1 LHNTF
6 GYSFNHIMA
15 GDDVC
20 LSLGLG
26 GIVGPHIILFL
37 KRLLRREIVL
47 VLCEQLKL
55 SFYSSLITFLVRGLR
70 IAEWLEF

>member
-1 LHNTF
+1 
-6 GYSFNHIMA
+6 MA

-20 LSLGLG
+20 LSPG

-47 VLCEQLKL
+47 GLCDQVRTRLETRLK
-55 SFYSSLITFLVRGLR
+55 SCFYKIKKKKLL
-70 IAEWLEF
+70 

>member
-20 LSLGLG
+20 LSLG